1 MKDKIRLAF
10 SRRQWMISIA
20 AIVIMILIFAWS
32 KLSFA
37 GKNRIIGNLEVEI
50 ESSESGYNFL
60 TKQAVVNW
68 VQQHFENPVGRP
80 ASEVALTKME
90 IELQKVP
97 FVFKGTIYVAFDG
110 TLKIRVK
117 EREPIALVKNNQDS
131 TFFIDTAGYMI
142 PKRGIQCPVTL
153 VINGNV
159 KQKFESGKRAGS
171 PQMIELV
178 SLSRYIRTNKLWNA
192 QFEQCYVDKF
202 GRYLL
207 IPRVGKHSIV
217 LDNITNMEQKFEN
230 LRLFYDKGLPQVG
243 WNTYREIDISYE
255 DQIVGRRTAQ

>member
-10 SRRQWMISIA
+10 SRRQWMLTIA
-20 AIVIMILIFAWS
+20 AIVIMILLFAWS

-50 ESSESGYNFL
+50 DASKSGYNFL

-68 VQQHFENPVGRP
+68 VQQHFDNPVGKP
-80 ASEVALTKME
+80 ASEVELTKME

-97 FVFKGTIYVAFDG
+97 YVFKGIMYVGFDG
-110 TLKIRVK
+110 TLKCRVK
-117 EREPIALVKNNQDS
+117 EREPIALIKNNQDS
-131 TFFIDTAGYMI
+131 LFFIDTGGYMI
-142 PKRGIQCPVTL
+142 PKRGIQTPVVW

-171 PQMIELV
+171 PQMVELV
-178 SLSRYIRTNKLWNA
+178 NLSKYIRSTELWNA

-217 LDNITNMEQKFEN
+217 LDNTTNMEKKFEN
-230 LRLFYDKGLPQVG
+230 LRLFYEKGLPQVG

-255 DQIVGRRTAQ
+255 DQIVGRRTEQ